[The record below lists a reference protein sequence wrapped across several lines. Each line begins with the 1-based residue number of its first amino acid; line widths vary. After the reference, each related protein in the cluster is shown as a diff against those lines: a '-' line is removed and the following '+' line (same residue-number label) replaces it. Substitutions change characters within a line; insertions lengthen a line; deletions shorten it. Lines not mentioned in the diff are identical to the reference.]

1 MSFRNILMLSGI
13 VFLLAS
19 CQPNHVGA
27 LFSEVKKND
36 NYMGVTVP
44 KWMIRTVD
52 KKFITKH
59 AGAEEA
65 MKAIQSIQGLR
76 AVVNMDKTKI
86 DINKIKSIMSKLS
99 NSKRYDEML
108 KFRADGNDIHVFVR
122 EKRERVK
129 QIIFVTELKKEYAI
143 LELKTDINVKD
154 LDLGKIVKNVEDEV
168 AKD

>member
-1 MSFRNILMLSGI
+1 
-13 VFLLAS
+13 
-19 CQPNHVGA
+19 
-27 LFSEVKKND
+27 
-36 NYMGVTVP
+36 
-44 KWMIRTVD
+44 
-52 KKFITKH
+52 
-59 AGAEEA
+59 
-65 MKAIQSIQGLR
+65 
-76 AVVNMDKTKI
+76 
-86 DINKIKSIMSKLS
+86 MSKLS